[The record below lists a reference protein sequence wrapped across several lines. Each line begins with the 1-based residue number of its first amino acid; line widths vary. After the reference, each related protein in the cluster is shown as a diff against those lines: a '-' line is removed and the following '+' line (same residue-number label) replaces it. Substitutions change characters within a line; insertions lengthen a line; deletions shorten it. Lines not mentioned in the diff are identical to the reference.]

1 MGAAHKN
8 ITNNSSSNL
17 LQEGAR
23 RPRLSLFLNVSERDL
38 FRLQTQIN
46 ISVAEKLFTIKDTT
60 TSV

>member
-1 MGAAHKN
+1 M
-8 ITNNSSSNL
+8 S
-17 LQEGAR
+17 
-23 RPRLSLFLNVSERDL
+23 LSLFLNVSERDL